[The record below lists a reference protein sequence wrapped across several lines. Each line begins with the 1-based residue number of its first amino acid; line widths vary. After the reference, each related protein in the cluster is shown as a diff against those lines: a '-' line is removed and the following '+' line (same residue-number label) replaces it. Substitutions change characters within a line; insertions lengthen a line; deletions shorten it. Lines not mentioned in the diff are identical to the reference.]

1 MANGDRMTDGPPW
14 RTPFEYMVHNRVGVT
29 AITVLLLLLGAA
41 AFSASIFERY
51 PPIDLRTVA
60 INVPYDGAT
69 PREVE
74 EDIIRRI
81 EERLVSLDGVER
93 MTSSA
98 WRGRAEILV
107 ELKQWTDTADKLE
120 YVRTAVA
127 SIEDFPPPGA
137 DEPEI
142 VLKTILRNVLSLAV
156 TSRTQDGERL
166 RAYADLLRGQ
176 LLRLPNV
183 RIVDVVGGPER
194 EFQVDIH
201 ESELTRFG
209 LTIRDVATAIRTA
222 SYNVSGGEIS
232 TDSGDLVLSALQKR
246 TTAPGLADIVILSR
260 VDGTIVRLGDIADV
274 RDGFAED
281 PLINTVDGVPAV
293 FLDIAVPDGIDP
305 VSVMDE
311 VQEFLLARPSPPGM
325 EVSPWLDRVFSVERQ
340 LTTIA
345 NGALIGVAL
354 VFVVLILIFELR
366 VGFWITV
373 GIPTAVIGS
382 FIALH
387 MLSVTLN
394 VMVVLGIAV
403 VIGIVVDDAVIVGE
417 SIARHRQAG
426 LDGVQASIAGARE
439 VMVPVTVGVL
449 TTMIA
454 FAALLPLDGNVGQ
467 LIATLALV
475 VLVVLAF
482 SLLDAFFLLPAHLAA
497 GGEATRWPLS
507 VAQRRVSG
515 AFQGFV
521 DGRLG
526 TWIAACTA
534 RPAMPIL
541 GGLALIGLAAGL
553 FVTNVVKFDAVGDN
567 LDERQLQVDLTM
579 VVGTPFNETVR
590 ATERI
595 VGAAHEANRTTG
607 GTAVN
612 AVNVI
617 VGMHRPVETLLG
629 AAAPE
634 PSRHRATVQLRL
646 NVPPAREV
654 SVAELKQAWINHLG
668 ALEGAERLAF
678 RTSTQATAAAVA
690 YVLLHPDEEDVVA
703 AATALKERLLALP
716 SVYAVDDTLE
726 WDKINYEISVTDR
739 GRASGLAEADL
750 AYQLRNRF
758 FGAKVDRIVRGAET
772 IDVMVRYPMEQRQ
785 SHADMSDELIAL
797 PNGSMAAFSSV
808 AETVQRQGLAQR
820 QRVDGWPAV
829 TFTVYYDNAVTSSEE
844 LEDRMED
851 QLLAELAAD
860 YPELRFLPAGS
871 SRDTVKTLSG
881 LAVTFPAALLVIFAL
896 VSVQLRS
903 VLQPLYVLVGIPL
916 ALAGAIYLHWA
927 LGYPVKLTSLYGLV
941 AVSGVVIND
950 TLVFLHAYNR
960 ICRQEP
966 AVSVR
971 DAAIR
976 AARLRARPIVVTTVT
991 TIVGLLPIVY
1001 SKFESVITIL
1011 PLFVSLIGGLAFA
1024 SLGPLFLVPATMVA
1038 VDRIRSRQP
1047 RQTRLASA

>member
-1 MANGDRMTDGPPW
+1 MADGDGMAGERRS
-14 RTPFEYMVHNRVGVT
+14 RTPFEYMAHNRVAVT
-29 AITVLLLLLGAA
+29 AITLLLLGLGTV
-41 AFSASIFERY
+41 AFNASIFERY
-51 PPIDLRTVA
+51 PAIDLRTVA

-93 MTSSA
+93 LTSSA

-107 ELKQWTDTADKLE
+107 ELKQWTDTAEKLE
-120 YVRTAVA
+120 FVRTAVA

-137 DEPEI
+137 DEPEV

-156 TSRTQDGERL
+156 TSRTADGERL
-166 RAYADLLRGQ
+166 RAYADRLREQ
-176 LLRLPNV
+176 LLRLPSV

-194 EFQVDIH
+194 EFQIDVD
-201 ESELTRFG
+201 EAELTRYG
-209 LTIRDVATAIRTA
+209 LTIRDVALAIRTS

-232 TDSGDLVLSALQKR
+232 TDSGDVVLSALQKR
-246 TTAPGLADIVILSR
+246 TTASGLADIVILSR
-260 VDGTIVRLGDIADV
+260 ADGTIIRLGDMAEV
-274 RDGFAED
+274 RDGFAEA
-281 PLINTVDGVPAV
+281 PLINTVNGVPAV
-293 FLDIAVPDGIDP
+293 FLDIAAPAGIDP
-305 VSVMDE
+305 VSVMEE
-311 VQEFLLARPSPPGM
+311 VEDFLSTHAPPPGM
-325 EVSPWLDRVFSVERQ
+325 DVAPWLDRVFSVERQ

-345 NGALIGVAL
+345 NGALIGVVL
-354 VFVVLILIFELR
+354 VFLVLILVFDFR

-394 VMVVLGIAV
+394 VMVVLGVAV

-417 SIARHRQAG
+417 SIARHQQAG

-439 VMVPVTVGVL
+439 VMVPVIVGVV
-449 TTMIA
+449 TTMVA

-467 LIATLALV
+467 LISTLALV

-482 SLLDAFFLLPAHLAA
+482 SLLDAFFLLPAHLAV
-497 GGEATRWPLS
+497 GGRASRWPLRI
-507 VAQRRVSG
+507 AQEKVSG
-515 AFQGFV
+515 VFQAFV
-521 DGRLG
+521 DGRLRN
-526 TWIAACTA
+526 WIAACTG
-534 RPAMPIL
+534 RPAIPIL
-541 GGLALIGLAAGL
+541 AGVALVALAVAL
-553 FVTNVVKFDAVGDN
+553 FVANVVKFDAVGDN

-579 VVGTPFNETVR
+579 VVGTPFEETVR

-595 VGAAHEANRTTG
+595 VRAAHEANETTG

-612 AVNVI
+612 AINVI

-629 AAAPE
+629 AAVPE

-646 NVPPAREV
+646 NIPPARQV
-654 SVAELKQAWINHLG
+654 SVAELKQTWINHLG
-668 ALEGAERLAF
+668 QLEGAERLAF
-678 RTSTQATAAAVA
+678 RTSTQATAAAVG

-703 AATALKERLLALP
+703 AAIALKERLVALP

-739 GRASGLAEADL
+739 GRAAGLAEADL

-758 FGAKVDRIVRGAET
+758 FGAKVDRVVRDAET
-772 IDVMVRYPMEQRQ
+772 IDVMVRYPMEQRRSQ
-785 SHADMSDELIAL
+785 ADMSDELIAL
-797 PNGSMAAFSSV
+797 PNGSQAAFSSV

-851 QLLAELAAD
+851 HLLAELRTD

-871 SRDTVKTLSG
+871 SRDTVKTLGG

-916 ALAGAIYLHWA
+916 ALAGALYLHWA
-927 LGYPVKLTSLYGLV
+927 LDYPVKLTSLYGLV

-960 ICRQEP
+960 IRRLEP
-966 AVSVR
+966 AASVA
-971 DAAIR
+971 DAAAR
-976 AARLRARPIVVTTVT
+976 AALLRARPIVVTTVT

-1024 SLGPLFLVPATMVA
+1024 SLGPLFLVPAIMVA
-1038 VDRIRSRQP
+1038 VDRIRVGELRQA
-1047 RQTRLASA
+1047 RLASS